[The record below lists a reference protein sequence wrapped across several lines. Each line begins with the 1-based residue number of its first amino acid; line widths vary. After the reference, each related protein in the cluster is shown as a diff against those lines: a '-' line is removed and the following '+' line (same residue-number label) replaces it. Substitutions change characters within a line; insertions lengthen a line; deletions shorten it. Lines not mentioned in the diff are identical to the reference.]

1 MSTIKMHPDGGAR
14 HAGHL
19 RGLNLQRVLEVAMS
33 RPGSFTRSE
42 LMDATGLSA
51 PTIGSLATDLIQR
64 GVLSDLGTGPSR
76 GGRRPGFLELN
87 ALHGYVGAIDL
98 GPTRTRLAV
107 ANLRGGRLADRI
119 VPTPSGVSPVA
130 LLSRIAAALRELMRS
145 ANVPADRLLA
155 VAAGAPGAVEG
166 DTGIVSFAP
175 NLQGWSR
182 VPLREILERKLGA
195 SVRAENDVNLA
206 VLGEHWQG
214 AARGHD
220 TCAFVLVG
228 TGIGAGLLVNG
239 KLHRGRHAMAGEIGL
254 MCMGPQY
261 TDVDFG
267 SRGCL
272 ETLAGLDAL
281 RGRWPSAQGD
291 PELWMAELFAASRSG
306 DRAARRAV
314 KETAALIAIAVSNVA
329 ALLDPSLVVLG
340 GSLLA
345 QGAPLLAE
353 VRKVA
358 HRIVGPRLKIVESQ
372 LGKEAPLFGAL
383 LVAATEA
390 RRRVGL
396 GLRAPRVLRGVEL
409 PA

>member
-1 MSTIKMHPDGGAR
+1 MA
-14 HAGHL
+14 
-19 RGLNLQRVLEVAMS
+19 

-42 LMDATGLSA
+42 LIDATGLSA
-51 PTIGSLATDLIQR
+51 PTIGSLATDLIHR
-64 GVLSDLGTGPSR
+64 GVLNDLGTGPSR

-87 ALHGYVGAIDL
+87 AHHGYVGAIDL

-107 ANLRGGRLADRI
+107 ANLRGERLADRI
-119 VPTPSGVSPVA
+119 VPTPSSVSPVA
-130 LLSRIAAALRELMRS
+130 LLSRIAGSLHELMRA

-155 VAAGAPGAVEG
+155 VGAGAPGAVEG

-175 NLQGWSR
+175 NLKGWSR
-182 VPLREILERKLGA
+182 VPLREILQRKLGA
-195 SVRAENDVNLA
+195 PVHAENDVNLA
-206 VLGEHWQG
+206 VLGEHWGG

-228 TGIGAGLLVNG
+228 TGVGAGLLVNG

-261 TDVDFG
+261 ADMDFG
-267 SRGCL
+267 EQGCL
-272 ETLAGLDAL
+272 ESLAGLEAL
-281 RGRWPSAQGD
+281 RTRWPQGAQGD
-291 PELWMAELFAASRSG
+291 PEQWMAALFAASRSG

-314 KETAALIAIAVSNVA
+314 KETAALIAIAVANVA
-329 ALLDPSLVVLG
+329 TLLDPSLVVLG
-340 GSLLA
+340 GSLFA
-345 QGAPLLAE
+345 QGEPLITE

-358 HRIVGPRLKIVESQ
+358 HRIVGPRLSIVESA

-390 RRRVGL
+390 RRRVA
-396 GLRAPRVLRGVEL
+396 LRLRTARVLPGIEL
-409 PA
+409 LA